1 MLNSERSLVKWTVI
15 IVDEKWNWRR
25 WRTPY
30 RSKHASRIIIFI
42 CYIVSFWM
50 IVLYRFHIIV
60 LSLHIYKQGITL
72 IEIVSR
78 LSTSPFL
85 TVFLLYAP
93 SINPVICKYL
103 DRFKSVDLN
112 RDRFRKWG
120 TGAYEALKMQ
130 KLWPPLQISIFI
142 DSDYLPCDM
151 DLIWYL
157 DRFKSGFIRKMRDRI
172 GLYTIQDAKVVT
184 V

>member
-1 MLNSERSLVKWTVI
+1 
-15 IVDEKWNWRR
+15 
-25 WRTPY
+25 
-30 RSKHASRIIIFI
+30 
-42 CYIVSFWM
+42 M

-85 TVFLLYAP
+85 TVFLFSLLYAP

-112 RDRFRKWG
+112 RDRFGKCG
-120 TGAYEALKMQ
+120 KGLAYEAFKMQ
-130 KLWPPLQISIFI
+130 KLWPSLQIPIFI

-151 DLIWYL
+151 DWLWYL
-157 DRFKSGFIRKMRDRI
+157 DRFKSKDLNQDISGKCGTGLAYTPFKMR
-172 GLYTIQDAKVVT
+172 KS
-184 V
+184 